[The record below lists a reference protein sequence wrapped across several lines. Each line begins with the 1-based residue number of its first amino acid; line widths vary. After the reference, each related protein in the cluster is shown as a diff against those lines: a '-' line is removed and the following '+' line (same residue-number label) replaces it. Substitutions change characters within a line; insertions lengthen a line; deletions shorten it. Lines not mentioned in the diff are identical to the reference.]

1 MTHQKMTPVAI
12 IGMGCFFPKSPGLK
26 EYWRLLFHGEDA
38 ITEVPE
44 THWSAEDYFDND
56 PKRPDHVYCKRGGF
70 LSPIPFDPSEF
81 GIPPASLEATD
92 TSQLLA
98 LTAAKR
104 ALEDAGYGE
113 SREFD
118 RDKVSVVLGVT
129 GTQELVIP
137 LSARLGHPKW
147 RKALKDA
154 GIPSDKAEEV
164 IERIGEAY
172 VPWQENS
179 FPGLL
184 GNVVAGRIC
193 NRLDLGG
200 TNCVVDAAC
209 ASSMSAIHLALLEL
223 ISGRSDM
230 VVSGGVDALNDIFM
244 HTCFAKTMI
253 LSPTGNAKPFSK
265 DADGTIL
272 GEGLGLL
279 VLKRLDDA
287 QRDGDKIYAVIKGL
301 GSSSDGK
308 SQSIY
313 APRKEGQVKA
323 LRKAYDMAEIS
334 PKTIEL
340 IEAHGTG
347 TRVGDA
353 VEFNGLKEIFADH
366 AGTCAIGSVKSMIG
380 HTKAAAGAAGL
391 LKAVLSLYHKVLPPT
406 LKADEPDPNLGIEQ
420 SPFYLNPE
428 TRPWFSRKDHP
439 RRSGVSAFGFGGSN
453 FHAVLEEYDSA
464 KQEIAWDGSV
474 EIIAFSASTQKDLAN
489 TVQTFHRETDGISE
503 QEFSA
508 KAYQSRQIFSAD
520 APHRMLLVFE
530 QHDDKSKIFTDALTA
545 LETKKNEASWAIGNI
560 FYSSE
565 KPGKMAFIFPG
576 QGSQYVNM
584 GKDVTCFFPQAFEFL
599 ENANEKI
606 DLPERLT
613 DFIYP
618 IPAKTAEEKA
628 VQEERL
634 RSTDIAQPAIGAV
647 STAMF
652 KVLEWFGLNPEVVLG
667 HSYGELCALYAAGR
681 LDEDTFFELSELRGK
696 LMAEASRK
704 NAGTMLAVK
713 APLEKIEQM
722 LEEEKLDLVLANR
735 NSPDQG
741 VLSGSF
747 EAIAQAEAACKKRG
761 FGTKRLP
768 VSAAFHSLLMK
779 DAWKIFTEA
788 LKKIK
793 ILPSHVSVLS
803 NVSAKE
809 YPDDAEGVK
818 KLLGDQ
824 ILSPVDI
831 VNEIKYLFTLGIRTF
846 VEVGPKTVLTGLIKS
861 VLKGLEHQALSM
873 DASSGRRF
881 GIADLARLL
890 CHIAALGHVVDL
902 KRWEYPAPT
911 SRKQKMSIP
920 ICGAN
925 YRSKQKAKQ
934 YPLSK
939 LKDSPETKATP
950 EVRLTRA
957 VSQNIARAS
966 SAAIDSRK
974 AVNTMTRKEI
984 SAPRASDGGRSSS
997 YLAGDALKA
1006 VQEGLKSMQTLHQQT
1021 ALTHQKFLETQT
1033 EASRTLQRM
1042 MENTQRIAEISMGM
1056 PVSEYRPLVR
1066 EIQPVYAKVEPA
1078 AIIPEVPKI
1087 PELPKPPTNLT
1098 PQPPSLTG
1106 KGENSPLRSGE
1117 GLGVGSEKIKD
1128 TLLEVV
1134 SQLTGYPTDMLSF
1147 DMDIESDLGI
1157 DSIKRVEIL
1166 SSFEERMPGLPS
1178 ISPEMMGT
1186 LKTLGQIADYLASGP
1201 NPPAPF
1207 PVGKGEN
1214 SPLRSGVG
1222 SEKIKDTLLEVVSQ
1236 LTGYPTDMLSFD
1248 MDIESDL
1255 GIDSIKRVEI
1265 LSSFEEKMPGLPS
1278 ISPEMMGTLKT
1289 LGQIAD
1295 YLASEPNPPPPF
1307 PEREG
1312 GELSALFRGGA
1323 GGEVSP
1329 LLSGEGQGE
1338 GLPERRT
1345 VSLVNLQAKKGE
1357 PIRLPFDKTLL
1368 IADDKSGLG
1377 ESLVAAFKDLKVN
1390 AALISPDQLKE
1401 NDKIPAICGLVI
1413 LGTQR
1418 DPNAALL
1425 KDAFLLARRFGQELI
1440 RSAKD
1445 GGAVFATI
1453 SAMDGGFGF
1462 KGMGMS
1468 DPMQGGLAGLVKTA
1482 AIEWEGV
1489 TCHAIDISPDEKS
1502 EAIAKAIAEEILSYS
1517 PIEIALSGGQRFTL
1531 TLESA
1536 PYPDGKIALEPND
1549 AVVVTGGAR
1558 GVTAQAAYALAQHV
1572 KPIFALLGRSP
1583 EPTPEPQWLSAL
1595 EDESQIKRAILDNQ
1609 FGGHSVSPMQ
1619 LEKAF
1624 KQHKANRE
1632 ILSTIEKLKNM
1643 GAQAIY
1649 RCADVRNADMLFSIF
1664 NEIRSKYGAIKAIIH
1679 GAGVL
1684 EDRLI
1689 TDKTPEQFERVFDT
1703 KVKGLKNLLDAAK
1716 DDPLKYIVLFSSVS
1730 ARMGNKGQ
1738 ADYAM
1743 ANEVLNKTAQQ
1754 QAFLRPD
1761 LRVISINWGPWNGGM
1776 VSSALKREFARQGV
1790 ELIPIEAG
1798 AMAMVRE
1805 MSGDRKN
1812 SVEVVIG
1819 SGFDMPQIAASPPPL
1834 SLAVKRE
1841 FDIQQLPIL
1850 RSHILGGKAVVPF
1863 ALMTEWLGHSAL
1875 HENPGLF
1882 LHGLDDIRLLQ
1893 GIKITEEKRLI
1904 RLLSGK
1910 ARRNGSFYEVDTEIR
1925 DGQKGDSDKVHF
1937 RAKAI
1942 LADTPSHQA
1951 PAYVMPSDMKK
1962 YSRSMDEIY
1971 ENILFHGIE
1980 LRGIREII
1988 SCSPKSMTAKISAA
2002 PSPSAWMKEPLRSR
2016 WISDPMVL
2024 DCAFQMAIVWCF
2036 EEKGML
2042 SLPSY
2047 AASYRQYRSQFPTE
2061 GVTAVLEIKDATAH
2075 KMKGDFTFLD
2085 ANQTVIAQLTDY
2097 EAVMDASLF
2106 KAFKA

>member
-1 MTHQKMTPVAI
+1 MTHQQTTPVAV

-113 SREFD
+113 NRKFD

-137 LSARLGHPKW
+137 LGARLGHPKW

-154 GIPSDKAEEV
+154 GIPPDKAEEV

-223 ISGRSDM
+223 TSGRSDM

-287 QRDGDKIYAVIKGL
+287 QRDGDRIYAVIKGL

-313 APRKEGQVKA
+313 APRKEGQIKA
-323 LRKAYDMAEIS
+323 IRKAYDMAGIS
-334 PKTIEL
+334 SKTIEL

-366 AGTCAIGSVKSMIG
+366 DGQCAIGSVKSMIG

-391 LKAVLSLYHKVLPPT
+391 VKTVLSLYHKVLPPT

-474 EIIAFSASTQKDLAN
+474 EIIALSASTQGELAN
-489 TVQTFHRETDGISE
+489 TVQTFRRETKGISE

-520 APHRMLLVFE
+520 APHRILLVIE
-530 QHDDKSKIFTDALTA
+530 QNDDKEKIFTDALTA
-545 LETKKNEASWAIGNI
+545 LETKKDEASWAIGNM

-584 GKDVTCFFPQAFEFL
+584 GKDITCVFPQAFEFL

-618 IPAKTAEEKA
+618 IRAKNAEEKA
-628 VQEERL
+628 VQEEQL

-647 STAMF
+647 SAAMF

-681 LDEDTFFELSELRGK
+681 VDTDTFFELSELRGK

-747 EAIAQAEAACKKRG
+747 EAIAQAEMVCKQRG

-788 LKKIK
+788 LKKIH
-793 ILPSHVSVLS
+793 ILPSHISVLS

-809 YPDDAEGVK
+809 YPDDADSAK

-824 ILSPVDI
+824 ILSPVDF
-831 VNEIKYLFTLGIRTF
+831 VNEIKYLFNLGVRTF

-881 GIADLARLL
+881 GIADLAKLL

-939 LKDSPETKATP
+939 LKDSPEKKATP
-950 EVRLTRA
+950 EVRLTPA

-966 SAAIDSRK
+966 NTAIDSRK

-984 SAPRASDGGRSSS
+984 SAPRVSDGGRSSS

-1006 VQEGLKSMQTLHQQT
+1006 VQEGLKSMQILHQQT

-1056 PVSEYRPLVR
+1056 PVPEYRPAVR
-1066 EIQPVYAKVEPA
+1066 EIQPVQSEPVRMP
-1078 AIIPEVPKI
+1078 IPEIPK
-1087 PELPKPPTNLT
+1087 LPKPPEIRQSM
-1098 PQPPSLTG
+1098 PDPPKIQAVKIQPTDPPKIQETG
-1106 KGENSPLRSGE
+1106 HRA
-1117 GLGVGSEKIKD
+1117 KIES

-1186 LKTLGQIADYLASGP
+1186 LKTLGQIVDHLAQEQSEKCQVLSVKCQVLSEKCQVQ
-1201 NPPAPF
+1201 N
-1207 PVGKGEN
+1207 
-1214 SPLRSGVG
+1214 
-1222 SEKIKDTLLEVVSQ
+1222 EKIKDTLLEVVSQ
-1236 LTGYPTDMLSFD
+1236 LTGYPADMLSFD

-1295 YLASEPNPPPPF
+1295 YLADAPNPPAPF

-1312 GELSALFRGGA
+1312 GELSSSFRGGA
-1323 GGEVSP
+1323 GDGVSP
-1329 LLSGEGQGE
+1329 LLSGEGQGV
-1338 GLPERRT
+1338 GLPERRM
-1345 VSLVNLQAKKGE
+1345 VSLVNLQAEKGE
-1357 PIRLPFDKTLL
+1357 PIRLPFHKTLL
-1368 IADDKSGLG
+1368 IADDNSGLG
-1377 ESLVAAFKDLKVN
+1377 EALIAAFKDLNIN
-1390 AALISPDQLKE
+1390 ASLISPEILIKNE
-1401 NDKIPAICGLVI
+1401 PVPAICGLVI

-1440 RSAKD
+1440 TSAKN
-1445 GGAVFATI
+1445 GGAVFACV

-1462 KGMGMS
+1462 KGLGIS

-1489 TCHAIDISPDEKS
+1489 TCHAIDISSQEKS
-1502 EAIAKAIAEEILSYS
+1502 EEIAKDIASEILSYS

-1536 PYPDGKIALEPND
+1536 PYSDGKIALDSND
-1549 AVVVTGGAR
+1549 VVIITGGAR
-1558 GVTAQAAYALAQHV
+1558 GVTAQAAYALAQDV
-1572 KPIFALLGRSP
+1572 KPVFALLGRSP
-1583 EPTPEPQWLSAL
+1583 EPTPEPQWLSVL
-1595 EDESQIKRAILDNQ
+1595 EDEAQIKRAILDNQ

-1632 ILSTIEKLKNM
+1632 ILSTIEKLKSM

-1649 RCADVRNADMLFSIF
+1649 RCADVRNADMIFSIF
-1664 NEIRSKYGAIKAIIH
+1664 NEIRSDYGAIKAIIH
-1679 GAGVL
+1679 GAGIL

-1703 KVKGLKNLLDAAK
+1703 KVLGLKNLLDATK

-1754 QAFLRPD
+1754 QAVLRPD
-1761 LRVISINWGPWNGGM
+1761 VRVISINWGPWDGGM

-1790 ELIPIEAG
+1790 SLIPLEAG

-1805 MSGDRKN
+1805 MSGDRK
-1812 SVEVVIG
+1812 SPVEVVIG
-1819 SGFDMPQIAASPPPL
+1819 SGFDMPAIAASPPPL

-1904 RLLSGK
+1904 RLLAGK
-1910 ARRNGSFYEVDTEIR
+1910 AKRNGAFYEVNTEIR
-1925 DGQKGDSDKVHF
+1925 DGQKGDSDMVHF

-2036 EEKGML
+2036 EEKGVL

-2061 GVTAVLEIKDATAH
+2061 GVTAVLEIRDTNAH